1 MNRLGAK
8 GDRHGPRLCPG
19 RIDRFPFERL
29 ARRSLWLT
37 SLAGMLAAGC
47 FGGCARHTTP
57 ERPTVLWF
65 GGDVHFGERGGAALE
80 SLALDGPLIV
90 NLEGPIST
98 QLRPSS
104 ANALFN
110 PPDSATRL
118 KSANVIAA
126 GVDNNHAMDDGVIG
140 LERTRA
146 ALQQYDVAPL
156 GSASIAGLA
165 ILQVDLSAGVP
176 ADLEARLTRHQP
188 TIVLFHVLAPSLY
201 LPEPSLRR
209 AVELAVSSGAQAVLA
224 HGSHAI
230 GAVERRGPAVIAWGL
245 GNLAFDCDCTMEDE
259 GLLVRLELQNARV
272 IRATA
277 VPVRAGLHGQQA
289 RLLDDA
295 TTDLSLLESL
305 GSVLTNKTKTRADW

>member
-1 MNRLGAK
+1 MTRSRLRPGRFDGPPFGRLG
-8 GDRHGPRLCPG
+8 DRARP
-19 RIDRFPFERL
+19 DA
-29 ARRSLWLT
+29 ARRHLCVASFVWVVVA
-37 SLAGMLAAGC
+37 SC
-47 FGGCARHTTP
+47 FGGCARHATP

-80 SLALDGPLIV
+80 SLALDGPLVV

-104 ANALFN
+104 ANALVN

-126 GVDNNHAMDDGVIG
+126 GVDNNHAMDDGAVG
-140 LERTRA
+140 LERTRSK
-146 ALQQYDVAPL
+146 LQQYDLAPL
-156 GSASIAGLA
+156 GSASVAGLA
-165 ILQVDLSAGVP
+165 LLQVDLSAGVP
-176 ADLEARLTRHQP
+176 ADLEARLTRLEP
-188 TIVLFHVLAPSLY
+188 TIVLFHVLAPPLY

-209 AVELAVSSGAQAVLA
+209 AVELAVASGAQAVLA

-230 GAVERRGPAVIAWGL
+230 GAVERRGATVIAWGL
-245 GNLAFDCDCTMEDE
+245 GNLAFDCDCTSEDE
-259 GLLVRLELQNARV
+259 GLLVRLELQNGRV
-272 IRATA
+272 LRATA
-277 VPVRAGLHGQQA
+277 VPLRAGLHGQQA

-305 GSVLTNKTKTRADW
+305 GSVLTNKTKTHADW